1 MAWQPTR
8 PAVRIVTMRED
19 GSVASTSGLSLEE
32 AGQRMTS
39 EESIFPRMF
48 LSMEAERLIRS
59 FNCDAVYSQP
69 VRIARPVHPP
79 PPAGGGRG
87 MDIGMRD
94 TGGGE
99 VDPLADLNEI
109 WERDQKEWAG
119 KGGRAGSESPFP
131 LTETQSSSTTAWKF
145 SPASENI
152 STQLRESYLQSPLIL

>member
-32 AGQRMTS
+32 AGQRMKS
-39 EESIFPRMF
+39 EETIFPRMF

-79 PPAGGGRG
+79 PAPS
-87 MDIGMRD
+87 DK
-94 TGGGE
+94 
-99 VDPLADLNEI
+99 VH
-109 WERDQKEWAG
+109 
-119 KGGRAGSESPFP
+119 
-131 LTETQSSSTTAWKF
+131 
-145 SPASENI
+145 
-152 STQLRESYLQSPLIL
+152 